1 MIRAIV
7 WGTKDLASRFVR
19 LRVYHG
25 GEYDVICFADN
36 DCRRW
41 GNQFFGKEIISPEEI
56 DEYDYERIV
65 ICAQRVSTEKIRKQ
79 LMEQLGVEEYK
90 IITFW
95 DLEAK
100 LTRKII
106 EKYKQTNDQEIR
118 QIISYYEKI
127 GFNIYGDYRL
137 TVSEDYRVEYDEDGW
152 PFVWFEHKKMFFPK
166 NFNFW
171 QDRNGK
177 FIRSILREQGEN
189 SPHLYIKDNG
199 EIPEGSVIVDAGV
212 CEGNFALRYVER
224 AKKVYLFEADKRWIE
239 PLKKTFSE
247 YGDKVVLI
255 DKYLQGNDS
264 SYSITLDSAI
274 KEEKIDFLK
283 MDIEGAEVEALLGGK
298 NLLMRSKARCAI
310 CSYHRQND
318 EKYIKYLL
326 SEYGYGTDVSK
337 GYMFFIGD
345 DKIADSLDFRRGI
358 VYGWKID

>member
-1 MIRAIV
+1 MLRTIV
-7 WGTKDLASRFVR
+7 WGTKDLASSFVR

-41 GNQFFGKEIISPEEI
+41 GDQYFGKKIISPEEI
-56 DEYDYERIV
+56 DGYDYEMIV
-65 ICAQRVSTEKIRKQ
+65 ICAQQASTEIIRKQ
-79 LMEQLGVEEYK
+79 LMEQLGVEKYK

-95 DLEAK
+95 DLQAK

-118 QIISYYEKI
+118 QIISYYEEN
-127 GFNIYGDYRL
+127 GFNIYGDYHL
-137 TVSEDYRVEYDEDGW
+137 TVLEDYRVDYDEDGW

-166 NFNFW
+166 NYNFL
-171 QDRNGK
+171 QDKDGK

-189 SPHLYIKDNG
+189 SPHLYIKDSG
-199 EIPEGSVIVDAGV
+199 EIQEGSVIVDAGV
-212 CEGNFALRYVER
+212 CEGNFALRYVEKAR
-224 AKKVYLFEADKRWIE
+224 KVYLFEGDKRWVE

-255 DKYLQGNDS
+255 DKYLLGNDS
-264 SYSITLDSAI
+264 SYSTTLDSAI

-298 NLLMRSKARCAI
+298 SLLMRSKAKCAI

-318 EKYIKYLL
+318 EKYIRYLL
-326 SEYGYGTDVSK
+326 GQYGYDTDVSR

-358 VYGWKID
+358 VYGWNID